1 MLVATLS
8 GDCCRGGLVSEPGLG
23 GFAAPSKESVALI
36 ILTLNQREAT
46 LRCLQS
52 VVRSTGIPVHV
63 LLWDNGS
70 ADGTTDTVRA
80 QYPDVLV
87 LRSESNLGVAGGRNA
102 AAEAA
107 IERWHPKY
115 LFFMDN
121 DMEIDPQCVRE
132 LAAAMQADPLTAQ
145 ATGKIRIL
153 GREAQ
158 LYGAGGCVLDFRHGK
173 TGHVAHGEH
182 DDGRFDRPGPCLPS
196 GGCMMIRTDVFR
208 ALGGFDTIFNPYG
221 PEDLDIG
228 LRLRKAGYSAVYVP
242 SAVVFHEATPG
253 HTGGGGMH
261 SWKYVCRKAQHWL
274 ILLHRHA
281 TLREQAYFYFIGGP
295 TLALFVLWRRVAGVL
310 ADNAKQRS

>member
-1 MLVATLS
+1 M
-8 GDCCRGGLVSEPGLG
+8 SEPGLRVL
-23 GFAAPSKESVALI
+23 AAPSKESVALI
-36 ILTLNQREAT
+36 ILTWNQREAT
-46 LRCLQS
+46 LRCMRS
-52 VVRSTGIPVHV
+52 VARLTGIPVHV

-70 ADGTTDTVRA
+70 TDGTADAVRN

-107 IERWHPKY
+107 VERWCPKY

-132 LAAAMQADPLTAQ
+132 LAAAMQADPRIAQ
-145 ATGKIRIL
+145 ATGKIRML
-153 GREAQ
+153 GRETQ

-173 TGHVAHGEH
+173 TGHVAHGER

-196 GGCMMIRTDVFR
+196 GGCMMIRTDVFQLLR
-208 ALGGFDTIFNPYG
+208 GFDTIFNPYG

-228 LRLRKAGYSAVYVP
+228 LRLRKAGYTAVYVP
-242 SAVVFHEATPG
+242 SAVVFHDAAPG

-261 SWKYVCRKAQHWL
+261 SWKYMRRKAKHWL
-274 ILLHRHA
+274 ILLRRHA
-281 TLREQAYFYFIGGP
+281 TLREQSYFYFIGGP
-295 TLALFVLWRRVAGVL
+295 ALALRVLWRRFADLLAG
-310 ADNAKQRS
+310 NA

>member
-1 MLVATLS
+1 MATRL
-8 GDCCRGGLVSEPGLG
+8 GDCCGRGQVSESGLG
-23 GFAAPSKESVALI
+23 GSAASSEESVALI

-52 VVRSTGIPVHV
+52 VMRLTGIPVRV

-70 ADGTTDTVRA
+70 ADGTTEAVRA

-107 IERWHPKY
+107 IERWHPKH

-121 DMEIDPQCVRE
+121 DMEIDPQCIRE
-132 LAAAMQADPLTAQ
+132 LAAAMQADPLIAQ

-153 GREAQ
+153 GREAE

-196 GGCMMIRTDVFR
+196 GGCMMIRTEVFQ
-208 ALGGFDTIFNPYG
+208 ALRGFDTIFNPYG

-228 LRLRKAGYSAVYVP
+228 LRAREAGYSAVYVP

-261 SWKYVCRKAQHWL
+261 SWKYVRRKARHWL

-295 TLALFVLWRRVAGVL
+295 ALALFVAWRRVAGAFTASV
-310 ADNAKQRS
+310 NRRS